1 MGMHVPMRTVFFATM
16 LLTAC
21 SSAGPRES
29 DEDSLTAPGSSV
41 DAEDHAL
48 IMAQIEQQVQLPA
61 NAHKLNKYARYYA
74 ADGTRVIATYII
86 SGSDERLV
94 GKRRW
99 MADKRDLPMVMDGGC
114 MVVNVVYDLA
124 KKKVEQSSCNG
135 VA

>member
-1 MGMHVPMRTVFFATM
+1 
-16 LLTAC
+16 
-21 SSAGPRES
+21 
-29 DEDSLTAPGSSV
+29 
-41 DAEDHAL
+41 
-48 IMAQIEQQVQLPA
+48 
-61 NAHKLNKYARYYA
+61 
-74 ADGTRVIATYII
+74 VIATYII